1 MGKENRAIMQILN
14 LRLIYLFLFTAF
26 LCFAFTKDLYTTPL
40 GKAVMIGM
48 AVFWMG
54 RTAEQ
59 FVFLRFNHWLIHLL
73 TLPFVCG
80 TIIFLYRFFD

>member
-1 MGKENRAIMQILN
+1 
-14 LRLIYLFLFTAF
+14 
-26 LCFAFTKDLYTTPL
+26 
-40 GKAVMIGM
+40 M